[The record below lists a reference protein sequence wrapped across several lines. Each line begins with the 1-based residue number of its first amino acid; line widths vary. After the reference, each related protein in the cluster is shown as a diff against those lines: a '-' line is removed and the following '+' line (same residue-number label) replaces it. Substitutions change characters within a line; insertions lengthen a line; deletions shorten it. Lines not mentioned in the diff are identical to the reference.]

1 MSASLDSLD
10 FAQIRDIVLRV
21 EAFGGELSPQALAAR
36 QACQDVAYGIFAL
49 TDFGRAAASLDL
61 YSERIVMDLDGQR
74 FDRAGRIARS
84 RGREANTA
92 RRTRHAISNSVFRMV
107 DERTAY
113 ALSLVVIYHEDDCTR
128 DGVPPLAVAD
138 CADRFE
144 LEADGRWRVTY
155 RCLKTVAGAAH

>member
-1 MSASLDSLD
+1 MSSALDSLD
-10 FAQIRDIVLRV
+10 FAQIRDIVLEV
-21 EAFGGELSPQALAAR
+21 GAFGVELSPQAQTAR

-74 FDRAGRIARS
+74 FNRAERIQRS

-92 RRTRHAISNSVFRMV
+92 RRTRHAISNFLFRMV

-113 ALSLVVIYHEDDCTR
+113 GLSLVVIYHEDDCTKA
-128 DGVPPLAVAD
+128 GVPPLAVAD

-144 LEADGRWRVTY
+144 REAGRWRVTY